1 MYANFEKNVIEMT
14 KTEAAAAGKLNS
26 DKFNELKALRE
37 MFPDFMIIVVKSH
50 RKGDHFKGLTY
61 LYMQEYIEKKNQ
73 KLLAEFY
80 SLCGKDESGNRMDF
94 APIASY
100 GEVKMWFLTQFPEI
114 ENQAKALETKI
125 EETRKAR
132 MKQKAQTENI
142 QQ

>member
-1 MYANFEKNVIEMT
+1 MNANFEKNVIEMT

-50 RKGDHFKGLTY
+50 RKSDHFKGLTY
-61 LYMQEYIEKKNQ
+61 LYMQEYIGKKNHD
-73 KLLAEFY
+73 LLAEFFT
-80 SLCGKDESGNRMDF
+80 LCGKDESGNRMDF
-94 APIASY
+94 APSASY
-100 GEVKMWFLTQFPEI
+100 GEVKMWFLTKFPEI

-132 MKQKAQTENI
+132 MQQKAQPENI